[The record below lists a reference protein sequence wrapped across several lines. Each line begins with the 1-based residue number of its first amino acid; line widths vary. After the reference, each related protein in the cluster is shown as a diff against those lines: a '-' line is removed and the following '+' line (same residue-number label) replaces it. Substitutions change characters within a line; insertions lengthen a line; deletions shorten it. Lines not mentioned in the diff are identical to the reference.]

1 MSRPI
6 WSPISSLGNDAQIS
20 STHALLC
27 KHGSFRQTSLSK
39 DHGRLFQFHEI
50 QVYVHASIEATLN
63 KLFSAINGSRENGN
77 IQSSHLSFVAAAAA
91 AICSL
96 RVFPLHKRRCSIDVI
111 FFFIS
116 CIVMDTCIHHTIII
130 ITSTRKMQ

>member
-39 DHGRLFQFHEI
+39 DHGCLFQFHEI
-50 QVYVHASIEATLN
+50 QVYVHAPIEATLN

-77 IQSSHLSFVAAAAA
+77 IQSPRLSFVAAA

-111 FFFIS
+111 FFS
-116 CIVMDTCIHHTIII
+116 SHAL
-130 ITSTRKMQ
+130 